1 MAVLPIRRYPDPAL
15 LKPSE
20 PVATINQDL
29 RTLADDMIETMK
41 DASGVGLAAP
51 QVGVNVRLVTIDRDP
66 EKHDP
71 IVLVN
76 PVFVRRSKE
85 KETAEE
91 GCLSFP
97 GLRVK
102 LKRHVGVTCQAQD
115 LEGNV
120 FEIEADGLISRAL
133 QHEMDHLDGI
143 VFVARLGAGA
153 RRAVRGEL
161 EAMTEAYRLFHPNE
175 N

>member
-15 LKPSE
+15 LKPSQ
-20 PVATINQDL
+20 PVEAIDRDL
-29 RTLADDMIETMK
+29 RTLAGDMIETMK
-41 DASGVGLAAP
+41 DAAGVGLAAP
-51 QVGVNVRLVTIDRDP
+51 QVGANIRLVTIDRDP

-76 PVFVRRSKE
+76 PVFIHRSKE
-85 KETAEE
+85 KETLEE

-102 LKRHVGVTCQAQD
+102 VKRNVGVTCQAQD

-161 EAMTEAYRLFHPNE
+161 EAMTEAYRLFHPSE

>member
-1 MAVLPIRRYPDPAL
+1 MPILPIRRYPDPAL
-15 LKPSE
+15 LRPSL
-20 PVATINQDL
+20 PVETIDNNL
-29 RTLADDMIETMK
+29 RTLAADMIETMK
-41 DASGVGLAAP
+41 DASGIGLAAP
-51 QVGVNVRLVTIDRDP
+51 QVGVNTRLVVIDRDP

-71 IVLVN
+71 VILVN
-76 PVFVRRSKE
+76 PVFIRRSKE

-97 GLRVK
+97 GLRIK

-120 FEIEADGLISRAL
+120 LEVEAEGLLARAL
-133 QHEMDHLDGI
+133 QHELDHLDGV
-143 VFVARLGAGA
+143 VFVARLGPGG

-161 EAMTEAYRLFHPNE
+161 EAMTEAYRLLHAN
-175 N
+175 